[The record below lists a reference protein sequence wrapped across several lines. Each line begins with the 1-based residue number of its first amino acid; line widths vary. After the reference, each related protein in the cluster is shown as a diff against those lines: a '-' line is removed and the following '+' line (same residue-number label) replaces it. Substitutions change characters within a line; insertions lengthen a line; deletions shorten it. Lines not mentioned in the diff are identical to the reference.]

1 MRLTEFLA
9 AIAITLFAVSAVYV
23 QDAISNRESLTTPA
37 SRIMLAEYDFNAML
51 LDDEGFR
58 VWDAEKEADE
68 GMISAIPDPA
78 ESRFR

>member
-23 QDAISNRESLTTPA
+23 QDAISNRESLTVP
-37 SRIMLAEYDFNAML
+37 SGRIMMTEYDFNAML
-51 LDDEGFR
+51 LDDEGYR

-68 GMISAIPDPA
+68 AMISAIPDPA
-78 ESRFR
+78 GSRFR

>member
-23 QDAISNRESLTTPA
+23 QDAISNRESRAVPTARLMT
-37 SRIMLAEYDFNAML
+37 SEYDLNAML
-51 LDDEGFR
+51 LDEEGFR

-68 GMISAIPDPA
+68 ALISAIPDL
-78 ESRFR
+78 EGSRFR